1 MLKRQLVHES
11 QRRATKNRGVA
22 TRLQPGAATQFV
34 RLLVACSLCTYT
46 SGDGGMRKASA
57 WMLEKG
63 IHTPSPSPDLI
74 PAGNNETLAE
84 NLHGNWNIER
94 GHFMGV
100 KVPCSTAQPGGG
112 EELEKRMG
120 VVARRGRRGEVSSAQ
135 HGLLGRLE

>member
-22 TRLQPGAATQFV
+22 TRLQSAAPTQFV

-57 WMLEKG
+57 WLLEKG

-94 GHFMGV
+94 GHF
-100 KVPCSTAQPGGG
+100 TTTW
-112 EELEKRMG
+112 R
-120 VVARRGRRGEVSSAQ
+120 
-135 HGLLGRLE
+135 LGDFYFGPWPLDSRP